1 MNQTQEK
8 LILKIEEL
16 NQTRQEL
23 VHSEKMASLGR
34 LVAGFAH
41 ELNTFIFY
49 RDFIGITKLGVFSRS
64 KPEVA
69 FVFIVIES
77 KNGND

>member
-1 MNQTQEK
+1 LNQTQEK

-16 NQTRQEL
+16 KQTRQEL

-41 ELNTFIFY
+41 ELNSFIV
-49 RDFIGITKLGVFSRS
+49 FIGILSGLPNLAYFRARS
-64 KPEVA
+64 LKWLL
-69 FVFIVIES
+69 FLF
-77 KNGND
+77 N